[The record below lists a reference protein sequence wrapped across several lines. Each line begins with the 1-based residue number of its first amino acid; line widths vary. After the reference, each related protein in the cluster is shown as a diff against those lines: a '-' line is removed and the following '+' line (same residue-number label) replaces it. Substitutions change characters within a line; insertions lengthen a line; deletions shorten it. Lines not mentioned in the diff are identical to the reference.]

1 MRRTYDEIHNLIIN
15 FTIDFLQEHEPK
27 ELYNEVICKEL
38 SIYRHT
44 LYNHFKNISEI
55 YEQIKIKANELFT
68 NSFTDYKSIEEHIN
82 QGIQIERNN
91 RKLIKAIYKINSNFF
106 TEFYQNFKHAK
117 LKKNFSNI
125 KEKHFYWLKTIQ
137 NYGIVGFIDTVS
149 RNAESYDEEEIT
161 DFLCKLIKKIENCK
175 LLDD

>member
-55 YEQIKIKANELFT
+55 YEQIK
-68 NSFTDYKSIEEHIN
+68 
-82 QGIQIERNN
+82 
-91 RKLIKAIYKINSNFF
+91 
-106 TEFYQNFKHAK
+106 
-117 LKKNFSNI
+117 NI
-125 KEKHFYWLKTIQ
+125 SK
-137 NYGIVGFIDTVS
+137 
-149 RNAESYDEEEIT
+149 
-161 DFLCKLIKKIENCK
+161 
-175 LLDD
+175 